1 MKNVKLIELF
11 IYSKKMKTND
21 DKKTFTK
28 FSTKALFRIKDEN
41 GKYLPERVE
50 KFIDVKFTND
60 AFEGSSVKLTD
71 IKRGL
76 LSVDS
81 KMIGCPD
88 VYEIEVDKDGKK
100 VYPTCYIRGGIAS
113 FKAVEK
119 EHEFHFVTEE
129 DTNEVEVEED
139 K

>member
-1 MKNVKLIELF
+1 MKDVKLIKLF
-11 IYSKKMKTND
+11 IYSKKMKT
-21 DKKTFTK
+21 FTK
-28 FSTKALFRIKDEN
+28 YSTKALFRIKDEN
-41 GKYLPERVE
+41 GKWLDERVE

-76 LSVDS
+76 LSVDP
-81 KMIGCPD
+81 KMVGCPD
-88 VYEIEVDKDGKK
+88 VWEVTEEDGKK

-113 FKAVEK
+113 FVPVEK
-119 EHEFHFVTEE
+119 EHQFHFVTE

>member
-1 MKNVKLIELF
+1 MSNVKLIKLF
-11 IYSKKMKTND
+11 IYSRKMKTND
-21 DKKTFTK
+21 GKKTFTK
-28 FSTKALFRIKDEN
+28 YLTKALFRIKDEN
-41 GKYLPERVE
+41 GKWLEERVA

-81 KMIGCPD
+81 KMVGCPD
-88 VYEIEVDKDGKK
+88 VYEVTEEDGKK

-113 FKAVEK
+113 FVPVEK
-119 EHEFHFVTEE
+119 EHQFHFVTEE
-129 DTNEVEVEED
+129 DTNEVEIEED